1 MDRIERYTYI
11 NGLGRRKSF
20 TVNWD
25 DVKENKYCCIIR
37 DLLTSEICGYA
48 YKTKEEIENFLNKIL
63 KRGWQNPF
71 FSI

>member
-25 DVKENKYCCIIR
+25 DMKENKYCCIIR
-37 DLLTSEICGYA
+37 DLLTSEICGCA

-63 KRGWQNPF
+63 KRG
-71 FSI
+71 